1 MRILSVL
8 IRTRSRSQLRA
19 AGKEFLARRKV
30 FRAKDLKLSTTG
42 ARVPLRKAIP
52 ISDIGIRSKMLQA
65 TTEAAL
71 CLTTDNGAMVIPMR
85 EWTSE
90 ISVGTSPAV

>member
-1 MRILSVL
+1 MTYFFS
-8 IRTRSRSQLRA
+8 
-19 AGKEFLARRKV
+19 
-30 FRAKDLKLSTTG
+30 AKNLKLSTTA
-42 ARVPLRKAIP
+42 ARNPLLTAIP
-52 ISDIGIRSKMLQA
+52 ISDIGIRSTMLQA

-71 CLTTDNGAMVIPMR
+71 CLTTDNGVMVMPMR